1 MRYSNNKMEIKFNR
15 VHTAVDLTISS
26 IVLAAGIGLYF
37 IHSGLGAVIAVCGLL
52 MLIFYK
58 GGYRRE
64 GDRTLL
70 KKEGLDISR
79 KCREQL
85 TGYLA
90 GLGAGLDIDK
100 SNSGGTI
107 RVEIYYEASGATA
120 YVQVFDFADYLYR
133 PATEMVEL
141 KGKRAE
147 TLLKSFGLR
156 CG

>member
-1 MRYSNNKMEIKFNR
+1 MEIKFNK

-85 TGYLA
+85 T
-90 GLGAGLDIDK
+90 
-100 SNSGGTI
+100 
-107 RVEIYYEASGATA
+107 
-120 YVQVFDFADYLYR
+120 
-133 PATEMVEL
+133 
-141 KGKRAE
+141 
-147 TLLKSFGLR
+147 
-156 CG
+156 

>member
-64 GDRTLL
+64 GDR
-70 KKEGLDISR
+70 
-79 KCREQL
+79 
-85 TGYLA
+85 
-90 GLGAGLDIDK
+90 
-100 SNSGGTI
+100 
-107 RVEIYYEASGATA
+107 
-120 YVQVFDFADYLYR
+120 
-133 PATEMVEL
+133 P
-141 KGKRAE
+141 
-147 TLLKSFGLR
+147 LLKSFGLR